1 MIRKILIGSALA
13 LGMYSFRK
21 VKSTANALD
30 KLKVKISGLN
40 NVNISLK
47 SIKLQIDLTLENHS
61 NLDIGVKTFELIRI
75 KKVDFYNKSNQEYIG
90 SADVNISNIKIPAG
104 DKTVIKNIPLKIPV
118 KNLINNLSVFK
129 GDVKN
134 NLKIIIVLDTMGK
147 EYALNTENF
156 I

>member
-1 MIRKILIGSALA
+1 MIKKAIVATSVFLLYRLSN
-13 LGMYSFRK
+13 K

-30 KLKVKISGLN
+30 KIKVKISGLN

-61 NLDIGVKTFELIRI
+61 NLDIGVKTFELIKIKRI
-75 KKVDFYNKSNQEYIG
+75 DFYNRYNQEYIG
-90 SADVNISNIKIPAG
+90 SADVDISNIKIPAG

-134 NLKIIIVLDTMGK
+134 NVNIIIVLDTMGK